1 MVFEICVAIATFVF
15 VILAFFIVQTLK
27 VIQKSLKDVTA
38 SIIKLELEVDELKT
52 NVNEILISSNTTIEK
67 INDKLDT
74 ITPVVD
80 LFSQIGEV
88 GQEALGFCESQIGS
102 YFQSKEKVKS
112 TWEDKISDVSEII
125 NLGIK
130 VFQKIKKRN

>member
-15 VILAFFIVQTLK
+15 VILAYFIVQTLK
-27 VIQKSLKDVTA
+27 VIQKSLKDVNATM
-38 SIIKLELEVDELKT
+38 IKLESKVDELKT
-52 NVNEILISSNTTIEK
+52 NVNEILINSNTTIEK

-80 LFSQIGEV
+80 LFSQVGEV
-88 GQEALGFCESQIGS
+88 GQEALGFCESQMGS
-102 YFQSKEKVKS
+102 YFHNKEKVKS
-112 TWEDKISDVSEII
+112 NWEDKISDVSEII